1 MKNIYFIIVALF
13 LLFYVIH
20 IVRRGKLSIKESFW
34 WVIGALVA
42 LVLAIFPKS
51 IDVIAKWFGVSYP
64 PTLMFVFCICTITGI
79 RKYTQQNKYFG
90 KRINNKSCLVPH
102 IPRPLRASPIF
113 KIRKYGISYA

>member
-20 IVRRGKLSIKESFW
+20 IVRKGKLSIKESFW

-51 IDVIAKWFGVSYP
+51 IDVIAKWLSSSFNVCFLY
-64 PTLMFVFCICTITGI
+64 I
-79 RKYTQQNKYFG
+79 
-90 KRINNKSCLVPH
+90 
-102 IPRPLRASPIF
+102 IF
-113 KIRKYGISYA
+113 AVYEFQS

>member
-20 IVRRGKLSIKESFW
+20 IVRKGKLSIKESFW
-34 WVIGALVA
+34 WVIGALIA

-64 PTLMFVFCICTITGI
+64 PTLMFVFCILFLLFMNFRASAKVSEQNEKIMEL
-79 RKYTQQNKYFG
+79 TQQMSILKNKID
-90 KRINNKSCLVPH
+90 KRN
-102 IPRPLRASPIF
+102 
-113 KIRKYGISYA
+113 

>member
-20 IVRRGKLSIKESFW
+20 VVRKGKLAIKESFW

-51 IDVIAKWFGVSYP
+51 IDIIAGWFGVSYP
-64 PTLMFVFCICTITGI
+64 PTLMLVFCILFLLFMNFRASSKVSEQNEKIMEL
-79 RKYTQQNKYFG
+79 TQQVSILKNKID
-90 KRINNKSCLVPH
+90 KRN
-102 IPRPLRASPIF
+102 
-113 KIRKYGISYA
+113 

>member
-20 IVRRGKLSIKESFW
+20 IVRKGKLSIKESFW
-34 WVIGALVA
+34 WVIGALIA

-64 PTLMFVFCICTITGI
+64 PTLMFVFCILFFHLYLFLLLTLFLLFYCNQLYQIYIMYLGSLI
-79 RKYTQQNKYFG
+79 
-90 KRINNKSCLVPH
+90 L
-102 IPRPLRASPIF
+102 LIF
-113 KIRKYGISYA
+113 